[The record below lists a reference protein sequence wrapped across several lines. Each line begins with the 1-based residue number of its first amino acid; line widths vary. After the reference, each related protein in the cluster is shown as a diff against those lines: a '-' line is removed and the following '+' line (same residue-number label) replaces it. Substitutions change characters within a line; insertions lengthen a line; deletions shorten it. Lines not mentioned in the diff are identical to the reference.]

1 MKLIW
6 TYSSNLQR
14 SNKITKEQILLL
26 YKESI
31 KKGGSYY
38 ATSLYTTQKDKGYFE
53 GLVDEIKI
61 IPEGLD
67 YFLDDIKVYVLT
79 QETNNYCL
87 IDGDLMLNAPL
98 IFSDNPVD
106 IETYVDSN
114 YDIWFNKYKDL
125 KGIIDNQAGFY
136 NLGLIAVHNNYWVEG
151 FVDYVEEV
159 KSLYK
164 KKLDTPLGIEV
175 QYLLT
180 KYVEENNILVGLL
193 DKNSYIHLTGP
204 SPKLKLDYLKSLEK
218 KSLI

>member
-98 IFSDNPVD
+98 IFSDNTID
-106 IETYVDSN
+106 IETYIKPSLDQWHPRYKEFIRITDST
-114 YDIWFNKYKDL
+114 
-125 KGIIDNQAGFY
+125 AGFY
-136 NLGLIAVHNNYWVEG
+136 NLGLVAVHDNYWVEG
-151 FVDYVEEV
+151 FIDYVNEV
-159 KSLYK
+159 KDKYRK
-164 KKLDTPLGIEV
+164 ILDTPLGIEV

-180 KYVEENNILVGLL
+180 SYIEENNIQVGLL
-193 DKNSYIHLTGP
+193 NKNSYIHLSGP
-204 SPKLKLDYLKSLEK
+204 SPKSKLDYLSSLKS

>member
-79 QETNNYCL
+79 QEINNYCL

-98 IFSDNPVD
+98 IFSDNTID
-106 IETYVDSN
+106 IETYIKPSLDQ
-114 YDIWFNKYKDL
+114 WHLRYKEF
-125 KGIIDNQAGFY
+125 IRITNSTAGFY
-136 NLGLIAVHNNYWVEG
+136 NLGLIAVHDNYWVDG

-159 KSLYK
+159 KSIYK
-164 KKLDTPLGIEV
+164 KKLNTPLGIEV

-180 KYVEENNILVGLL
+180 KYLKENNILVGLL
-193 DKNSYIHLTGP
+193 NDSSYIHLSGP
-204 SPKLKLDYLKSLEK
+204 STKPKLDYLRSLEN

>member
-180 KYVEENNILVGLL
+180 KYVEENNIVVGLL
-193 DKNSYIHLTGP
+193 NNSSYLHLSGP
-204 SPKLKLDYLKSLEK
+204 STKPKLDYLRSLEK